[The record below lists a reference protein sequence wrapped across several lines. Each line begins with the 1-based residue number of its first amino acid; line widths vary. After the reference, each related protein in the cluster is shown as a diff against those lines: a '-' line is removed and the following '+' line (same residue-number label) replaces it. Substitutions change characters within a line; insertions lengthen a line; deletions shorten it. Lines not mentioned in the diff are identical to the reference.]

1 MADVDREQLS
11 QYAVDTIGL
20 AVAVAGV
27 PTDVDDNQVTVAVL
41 NEDTG
46 AMAFTRAAT
55 HTIVGQYEVPLTPD
69 DTAVLGNFIAQWTY
83 RISGVTQ
90 TYRSYFAIG
99 GAQPEYDN
107 LADAFKAIV
116 DSVWV
121 RFADMFD
128 SPNGGPNLQTYFQT
142 NWTRGRVA
150 QLLKIAVGRLNTVAQ
165 PWSNFSTDP
174 GSNLFPTAQ
183 WGPLLEQATYVEALK
198 HLRRSY
204 LEQPV
209 YEGSSISR
217 LDRRDYFDRWGIVL
231 ADEEALMRP
240 QLDAFKIKQMGLG
253 RPAVLVSG
261 GIFGRYSP
269 VNYPGMAGRPRL
281 WFANYG

>member
-1 MADVDREQLS
+1 MADLDRQQLS
-11 QYAVDTIGL
+11 QYAAETLGL
-20 AVAVAGV
+20 AVAISGV
-27 PTDVDDNQVTVAVL
+27 PTDVDLNQVTIAVL

-46 AMAFTRAAT
+46 AMVFTRPAT
-55 HTIVGQYEVPLTPD
+55 HTITGQYEVQLTPD

-83 RISGVTQ
+83 KLSGETQ
-90 TYRSYFAIG
+90 TFRSYYAIG
-99 GAQPEYDN
+99 GAQPEYDK
-107 LADAFKAIV
+107 LTDDFKAII

-142 NWTRGRVA
+142 NWNRGRVA

-165 PWSNFSTDP
+165 PYSNFSTEP
-174 GSNLFPTAQ
+174 GSNLFPIAQ
-183 WGPLLEQATYVEALK
+183 WGALLEQATYVEVLV

-209 YEGSSISR
+209 YEGSSITR
-217 LDRRDYFDRWGIVL
+217 LDRRDYFDRWGEML
-231 ADEEALMRP
+231 EFEEARMRP
-240 QLDAFKIKQMGLG
+240 QLDHFKIKQMGLG